1 MVLISNGHRKE
12 GVARTNQAVIQHM
25 KITEEARVNKF
36 LFMHGLIVHAEI
48 MGDIVCPPCC
58 DGNHQ
63 HGDHYRVS
71 LMRDE
76 TRVIEYDHWD
86 TLYNKQMGH
95 RLTNYD
101 VMLSIN
107 VAVKV
112 PDNVLELVHK
122 LGPVYLPRAVKIIRH
137 RNKLR
142 KFLTQEEL
150 QELSDILSDEST

>member
-1 MVLISNGHRKE
+1 M
-12 GVARTNQAVIQHM
+12 
-25 KITEEARVNKF
+25 TEESLINKF
-36 LFMHGLIVHAEI
+36 LSTHGLIIHAEI

-76 TRVIEYDHWD
+76 TRGREGLQSRADCLRATKIYEYDHWD
-86 TLYNKQMGH
+86 TLYNKQMGN

-101 VMLSIN
+101 VMLNIN
-107 VAVKV
+107 VDANV

-122 LGPVYLPRAVKIIRH
+122 MGPAYLPRAVKTIRH

-150 QELSDILSDEST
+150 QELSDILSDENT